1 MVNVI
6 TWFPTGHDLTYPI
19 CHLEW
24 QRSSWLANGT
34 LWKSRSLPP
43 WRQCCLWKLL
53 MFVYALFSMTINMTK
68 AKENQNLVPL
78 LRRCMQSL
86 SIDKA
91 NKFHESLVVPLRDE
105 LIFFWY
111 ESFVERVFDTQVHT
125 MILQMT
131 RLKSDP
137 FWVNNLM
144 LSVAKENYV
153 LTLMVLV
160 LPPDKSSP
168 YAYNLEC
175 KRGELVV
182 QQRPKE
188 CLHQQKNVVI

>member
-1 MVNVI
+1 
-6 TWFPTGHDLTYPI
+6 
-19 CHLEW
+19 
-24 QRSSWLANGT
+24 
-34 LWKSRSLPP
+34 
-43 WRQCCLWKLL
+43 
-53 MFVYALFSMTINMTK
+53 MFVYALFSMTINKTK

-137 FWVNNLM
+137 F
-144 LSVAKENYV
+144 
-153 LTLMVLV
+153 
-160 LPPDKSSP
+160 
-168 YAYNLEC
+168 
-175 KRGELVV
+175 
-182 QQRPKE
+182 
-188 CLHQQKNVVI
+188 